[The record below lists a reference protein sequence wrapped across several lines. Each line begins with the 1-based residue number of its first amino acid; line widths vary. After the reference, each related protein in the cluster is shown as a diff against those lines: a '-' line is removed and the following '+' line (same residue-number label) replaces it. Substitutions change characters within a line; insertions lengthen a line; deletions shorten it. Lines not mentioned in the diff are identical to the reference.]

1 MAECAKQYLIHG
13 AKRVFILSR
22 TMSKLEKVCAELSKY
37 GPCNPVQ
44 CDVAKMEMCQQAVE
58 QIVEN
63 YGHIDLLVN
72 GAAGNFMASAEQV
85 SSNAVRR
92 VLEIDTL
99 GTFNMSQQVFKQ
111 AFKKQKSGVIINM
124 SAYIHYN
131 GGWGLVHSASAKAGV
146 NAITKVLAAEWG
158 PHGVRVCGILPG
170 GVEDTEGFS
179 RLVDFTNINNKKRTN
194 DSYKRLQTEG
204 QNPLMK

>member
-1 MAECAKQYLIHG
+1 
-13 AKRVFILSR
+13 
-22 TMSKLEKVCAELSKY
+22 
-37 GPCNPVQ
+37 
-44 CDVAKMEMCQQAVE
+44 
-58 QIVEN
+58 
-63 YGHIDLLVN
+63 
-72 GAAGNFMASAEQV
+72 
-85 SSNAVRR
+85 
-92 VLEIDTL
+92 
-99 GTFNMSQQVFKQ
+99 
-111 AFKKQKSGVIINM
+111 M

-194 DSYKRLQTEG
+194 DSYKRL
-204 QNPLMK
+204 